1 MVFFGHVGI
10 TLGAGWAARTASLSP
25 GGPDGSLTCRGG
37 IIRDNLD
44 LRWLV
49 VGSILSDIIDK
60 PLMLLGPDNVIGSG
74 RAIAHSLA
82 FIIALLLAG
91 LMARKSAR
99 VVLLTLLTGSLGHL
113 ALDGMWQVPH
123 TLLWPLLGW
132 DFQHIDVGPLAS
144 HLLRA
149 LTTKPLAYVP
159 EAVGF
164 AISVAFGLRLLF
176 RNTIRSFL
184 MTGKV

>member
-10 TLGAGWAARTASLSP
+10 TLGAGWVARAAGRPAGSPSRLVRTVS
-25 GGPDGSLTCRGG
+25 
-37 IIRDNLD
+37 DNLD
-44 LRWLV
+44 LRLLV
-49 VGSILSDIIDK
+49 IGSMLPDIIDK

-164 AISVAFGLRLLF
+164 AISLAFGLRLLLKHKM
-176 RNTIRSFL
+176 RSFL